1 MNSLL
6 RQSTD
11 FERLRAARKE
21 KRATFLNVPFQL
33 ECLKRLYDELNP
45 PPPMDV
51 NTDHGHHRSSISN
64 SSRSVRSKLRLLKA
78 TLRRQHPNYRPPP
91 GAMPVLLLFDR
102 SGGRYFLFMQL
113 PRDLP
118 DGFPTLLY
126 DNAAGDLAAY
136 SGAIYSQVVEAIQAE
151 ETIQE
156 MTREEGGIGAQNNNT
171 AAVESHTT
179 ESHTAESHTA
189 ENRTDPDSVEKREK
203 EADKEKENEEDG
215 AGNLR
220 NTPAIDGDHQTEPQL
235 NIKEEEEDEES
246 AKENVNNSSS
256 SVLQQQ
262 VAVDAVKEEE
272 KAENQNAANS
282 EKPESAE
289 QAEEKLTTTPA
300 DDDDNHHHNHQ
311 LSPLQMFVKGLRS
324 SQHNSNDQ
332 HSNDNNNSNKD
343 SSRSSSSSSKRSHHL
358 PLVTV
363 ETTANGERIR
373 ISRKRPSISNS
384 QAFPQFQTSSHSRG
398 KLPKRSS
405 AGSAAVAG
413 GDHKITTNKDENNS
427 SAAELVCPLCEHSS
441 FLGQADLQEH
451 LRLLHLILGPGRAD
465 SEGEVLEP
473 L

>member
-45 PPPMDV
+45 PPPPMDV
-51 NTDHGHHRSSISN
+51 NTDHGHRSSISN
-64 SSRSVRSKLRLLKA
+64 SSNKSVRSKLRLLKA

-171 AAVESHTT
+171 AAA

-189 ENRTDPDSVEKREK
+189 ENRTDPDSVKKREK
-203 EADKEKENEEDG
+203 EADKENENEEDG

-235 NIKEEEEDEES
+235 NIKEEEEEEES
-246 AKENVNNSSS
+246 AKENVNNNSS

-262 VAVDAVKEEE
+262 QQQMAAEAVKEEE

-289 QAEEKLTTTPA
+289 QAEEKLTTTPV
-300 DDDDNHHHNHQ
+300 DDNDDHRQ
-311 LSPLQMFVKGLRS
+311 LSPLQMFVNGLRS
-324 SQHNSNDQ
+324 SQHSSNDQ

-343 SSRSSSSSSKRSHHL
+343 SNRSSSSSSKRSHHL

-427 SAAELVCPLCEHSS
+427 SAADLVCPLCEHSS

-451 LRLLHLILGPGRAD
+451 LRLLHLIPGPGRAD

>member
-45 PPPMDV
+45 PPMDV
-51 NTDHGHHRSSISN
+51 STDHGHHRSSISH
-64 SSRSVRSKLRLLKA
+64 SSNKSVRSKLRLLKA

-179 ESHTAESHTA
+179 ESHTAE
-189 ENRTDPDSVEKREK
+189 NRTDPDSVKKTEK

-220 NTPAIDGDHQTEPQL
+220 NTPAIDGDHQTEPEL

-246 AKENVNNSSS
+246 AKENVNNNSS

-262 VAVDAVKEEE
+262 QQQMAAEAVKEEE

-300 DDDDNHHHNHQ
+300 DDDDNQHHSHQ

-324 SQHNSNDQ
+324 SQHSSNDQ

-343 SSRSSSSSSKRSHHL
+343 SSRSSSSSKRSHHL

-398 KLPKRSS
+398 KLPKRSF

-413 GDHKITTNKDENNS
+413 GDHKITITKDENS
-427 SAAELVCPLCEHSS
+427 SCAADLVCPLCEHSP

-451 LRLLHLILGPGRAD
+451 LRLLHLILGPGPAD